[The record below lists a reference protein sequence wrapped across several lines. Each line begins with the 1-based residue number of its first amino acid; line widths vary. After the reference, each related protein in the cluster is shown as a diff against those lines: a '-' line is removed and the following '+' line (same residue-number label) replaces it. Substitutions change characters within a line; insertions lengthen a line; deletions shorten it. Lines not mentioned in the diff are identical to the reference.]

1 MTPLAYLA
9 CAIIWSTTWFAI
21 RVCIGAGGY
30 PTFAAAAVRFALA
43 TVIVAAVAGL
53 GLAGRGPR
61 TGRQRAWVACA
72 GVLCAISYGLVY
84 AGETR
89 ISGGLAAVIFGTL
102 PLVTAAL
109 TYATG
114 TDRPSAA
121 SLAGSVVALAGIGLI
136 YRDRMEASAHQA
148 TGVAMLFGAVCACA
162 LYNIVLKR
170 HTKDSDPLATNVTF
184 LGATALALGLFTLA
198 AERRPLPWPPPVRP
212 TVALLYLGVIGSV
225 VAFASYFYLLRRM
238 TLTALSSLVFIEP
251 VLALLIDAVWEK
263 EIRLGPLTYTG
274 AAVTLIGVA
283 VTLFFRGPSR

>member
-1 MTPLAYLA
+1 VTLLAYLA

-43 TVIVAAVAGL
+43 TVIVAALAGL

-61 TGRQRAWVACA
+61 TGRQRAWIACG

-102 PLVTAAL
+102 PLLMAGLA
-109 TYATG
+109 YATG
-114 TDRPSAA
+114 TERPSAA
-121 SLAGSVVALAGIGLI
+121 SLAGSVIALAGIGLI
-136 YRDRMEASAHQA
+136 YRDRMDASAHQA
-148 TGVAMLFGAVCACA
+148 AGVAMLFGAVCACA
-162 LYNIVLKR
+162 LYNIVLKG

-184 LGATALALGLFTLA
+184 LGAAALALGLFALA
-198 AERRPLPWPPPVRP
+198 AERRPLPWPPPVGP

-251 VLALLIDAVWEK
+251 VVALLIDAVWEK
-263 EIRLGPLTYTG
+263 EIRLGALTYTG

-283 VTLFFRGPSR
+283 LSLLAR